1 MPFRCTWLT
10 RPRRCSCSGEPSDDF
25 LHESVLVS
33 NDTAVF
39 RVSGLAPSAPFVV
52 TLIVGNFEHCEIAS
66 VTPFVVRLADLTGFT
81 VADSETAHTEVVG
94 SGGAGFLADKSAAGY
109 WQHRAFAVNSSAEGM
124 IDFRLG
130 SNNTGAIYQTQDNPL
145 YDSSAKLSPAGQ
157 GPGASFVSWMVAGL
171 LVQTPDQAPTP
182 QAHAQLLENE
192 ALAAGALRNWEVAGP
207 IFDPDKDGLAKPWPV
222 ELSPNQASYPGIG
235 WGGGAVSWRP
245 LAAPT
250 GTMVALSLAAVFEP
264 SQLNS
269 SIAYVKTS
277 VVSQAE
283 RKVQLVYSA
292 SQAATVLLNHKAVD
306 TKFAGAKF

>member
-1 MPFRCTWLT
+1 M
-10 RPRRCSCSGEPSDDF
+10 
-25 LHESVLVS
+25 
-33 NDTAVF
+33 
-39 RVSGLAPSAPFVV
+39 
-52 TLIVGNFEHCEIAS
+52 VGA
-66 VTPFVVRLADLTGFT
+66 
-81 VADSETAHTEVVG
+81 
-94 SGGAGFLADKSAAGY
+94 GGAGFLADKSAAGY

-277 VVSQAE
+277 VVSHAE

-292 SQAATVLLNHKAVD
+292 SQAATVLLNQKAVD
-306 TKFAGAKF
+306 TKFAGAKS